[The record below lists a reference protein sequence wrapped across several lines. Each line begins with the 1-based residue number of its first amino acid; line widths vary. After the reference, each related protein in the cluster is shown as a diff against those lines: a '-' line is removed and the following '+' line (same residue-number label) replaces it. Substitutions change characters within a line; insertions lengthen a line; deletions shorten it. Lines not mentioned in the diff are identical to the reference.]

1 MQGALLC
8 AVMPWRPH
16 PSALAM
22 MVQLGH
28 CSSAA
33 LALLP
38 ERALAWH
45 VLSWLC
51 GELPSHRTISP
62 GVSKAVGVLGSAP

>member
-8 AVMPWRPH
+8 AVVPWRPH
-16 PSALAM
+16 PVL
-22 MVQLGH
+22 VQLEH
-28 CSSAA
+28 CTPPA

-38 ERALAWH
+38 EHALVCH

-51 GELPSHRTISP
+51 GKLSSHRIISP
-62 GVSKAVGVLGSAP
+62 GVSKAVGALGSAP